1 MIPQGRLNV
10 QEVTRA
16 IGMLQ
21 TGMSQDTDGKLMN
34 RSLTVSCG
42 KGLRKHDQSRK
53 GLGVEDHAATA
64 RQDRQLVLQAKQNR
78 FNSAFALNSYFCN
91 PHTVQI
97 SNQTCWNRI
106 HEPNLK
112 ARRLATPPIL
122 TADHR
127 VRRLEFAR
135 DNRN

>member
-21 TGMSQDTDGKLMN
+21 TGMSQDADGKLMN
-34 RSLTVSCG
+34 RSLSVNGRCG

-97 SNQTCWNRI
+97 SNQTC
-106 HEPNLK
+106 
-112 ARRLATPPIL
+112 
-122 TADHR
+122 
-127 VRRLEFAR
+127 
-135 DNRN
+135 

>member
-34 RSLTVSCG
+34 RSLSV
-42 KGLRKHDQSRK
+42 
-53 GLGVEDHAATA
+53 
-64 RQDRQLVLQAKQNR
+64 
-78 FNSAFALNSYFCN
+78 
-91 PHTVQI
+91 
-97 SNQTCWNRI
+97 
-106 HEPNLK
+106 
-112 ARRLATPPIL
+112 
-122 TADHR
+122 

-135 DNRN
+135 ENRNWQICPLRSVLLTEESKFCVDLS